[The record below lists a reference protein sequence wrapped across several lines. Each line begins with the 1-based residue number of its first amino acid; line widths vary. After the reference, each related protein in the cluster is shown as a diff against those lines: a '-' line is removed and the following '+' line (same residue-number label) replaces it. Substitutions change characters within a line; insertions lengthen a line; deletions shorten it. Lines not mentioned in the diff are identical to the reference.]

1 MSKAKTGLPSSKQK
15 QNPQLELQ
23 NYRWLQK
30 WNWSWSRNWSRNQ
43 RRRQD
48 TRDASDITLLIKDLF
63 KCNLHQLHHSSLY
76 WNSRT
81 WRRMKACNTRW
92 DSKSRSSQ
100 DCWSSRLACLVRN
113 RNSSWPSP
121 LRSLPSLWRSQ
132 PTCLPRRRRIPRS
145 LHWNSRI
152 PAWLSIGRYLKR
164 ILFEEESN
172 SHIKNEH

>member
-1 MSKAKTGLPSSKQK
+1 MIL
-15 QNPQLELQ
+15 L
-23 NYRWLQK
+23 NYRW

-113 RNSSWPSP
+113 RNSSRPRP
-121 LRSLPSLWRSQ
+121 IRSLPSLWRSW
-132 PTCLPRRRRIPRS
+132 PTCLPRHRRILEAS
-145 LHWNSRI
+145 TVTAECQLGSR
-152 PAWLSIGRYLKR
+152 IGRYLKIWREFYSKRNITPMMKKMNIKLR
-164 ILFEEESN
+164 ISLHN
-172 SHIKNEH
+172 M